1 LENVSLSALHRR
13 LGIASTIVRVAKE
26 HELKLVA
33 PDEFGSVEELGQP
46 IEDRVFTSVYYD
58 THDRALASAG
68 VTLRRR
74 LENGKNLWQLKLPG
88 EGFRRELELPGGP
101 ARPPRALR
109 DPLFGLVRENEL
121 AEAARLKTHRSGVR
135 VQKNGRASA
144 EIVVDSVAVLDNG
157 RVGSTFREIEVEL
170 LDGDPRILNRIGKV
184 LRQRGALAS
193 DGRPKLFRALGF
205 APPPVPQPK
214 AGASP
219 VLHIA
224 AVLEK
229 QRREILAH
237 DPGVRA
243 DADIED
249 VHDMRVA
256 TRRSRAVLRAGR
268 PLLDSAVS
276 EPLRAE
282 LKWLGSVLG
291 SVRDLDVLLEHLRAE
306 VEALP
311 SEDRFAGR
319 RLVQLLSS
327 ERELARADLLE
338 ALESA
343 RYLALL
349 DRLADFVREPAASG
363 REKPLRSIAS
373 RQFKGVRKAV
383 ASLGGEPTDEELHR
397 IRVLTKRARYSA
409 ELAEPVVG
417 RPATRFVS
425 RAKRVQNVIG
435 EHQDAVVAAE
445 RIQELL
451 GVARG
456 RRVAFAAGRLVEG
469 EEQRRLQAR
478 AAFPEAWRRFDKSG
492 RRAWR

>member
-1 LENVSLSALHRR
+1 M
-13 LGIASTIVRVAKE
+13 RVAKE
-26 HELKLVA
+26 QELKLVA
-33 PDEFGSVEELGQP
+33 PDEFGSVEGLGEP

-74 LENGKNLWQLKLPG
+74 LENGKNVWQLKLPG

-121 AEAARLKTHRSGVR
+121 EEAARLKTHRSGVR
-135 VQKNGRASA
+135 VQENGRASA
-144 EIVVDSVAVLDNG
+144 EIVLDSVAVLDNG

-170 LDGDPRILNRIGKV
+170 LDGDSRILDRIGEA
-184 LRQRGALAS
+184 LRQRGARAG
-193 DGRPKLFRALGF
+193 DGKPKLFRALGF
-205 APPPVPQPK
+205 APPPVPEPR

-219 VLHIA
+219 VLHVA
-224 AVLEK
+224 AALER

-291 SVRDLDVLLEHLRAE
+291 TVRDLDVLLEHLR
-306 VEALP
+306 VQVDALP
-311 SEDRFAGR
+311 SEDRAGQ

-338 ALESA
+338 ALESG

-349 DRLADFVREPAASG
+349 DRLADFAREPAASG

-373 RQFKGVRKAV
+373 RQFKRVRQAV
-383 ASLGGEPTDEELHR
+383 ASVVGEPTDEELHR

-425 RAKRVQNVIG
+425 RAKRVQDVIG

-456 RRVAFAAGRLVEG
+456 KRVAFAAGRLVER
-469 EEQRRLQAR
+469 EEQRRLRAR

-492 RRAWR
+492 RRAWH